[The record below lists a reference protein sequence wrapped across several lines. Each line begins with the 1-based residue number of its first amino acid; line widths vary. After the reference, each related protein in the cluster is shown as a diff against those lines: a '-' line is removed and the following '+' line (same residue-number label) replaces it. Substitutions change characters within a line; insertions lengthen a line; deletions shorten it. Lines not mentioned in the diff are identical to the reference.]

1 MFYRY
6 PARYRVQALFGAL
19 LAGMILMGSVIA
31 EIESANLPDAFL
43 HAFGFGVSSFIL
55 IFGLDFATRVIE
67 IKPDGLH
74 TRWLR
79 KSFAGWSQVL
89 DWSYRP
95 FGLIHIRLQR
105 GLGWYI
111 WPLMEG
117 YLEILAAIDEHCEK
131 MTR

>member
-1 MFYRY
+1 M
-6 PARYRVQALFGAL
+6 FGAL
-19 LAGMILMGSVIA
+19 LAGIILMGSVFA

-43 HAFGFGVSSFIL
+43 HAFGFGVSSIIL
-55 IFGLDFATRVIE
+55 IVGLDFGTRVIE
-67 IKPDGLH
+67 IKDAGLH

-79 KSFAGWSQVL
+79 KSFCAWSQVL

-117 YLEILAAIDEHCEK
+117 YGEILAAIDEHREK
-131 MTR
+131 LIGK